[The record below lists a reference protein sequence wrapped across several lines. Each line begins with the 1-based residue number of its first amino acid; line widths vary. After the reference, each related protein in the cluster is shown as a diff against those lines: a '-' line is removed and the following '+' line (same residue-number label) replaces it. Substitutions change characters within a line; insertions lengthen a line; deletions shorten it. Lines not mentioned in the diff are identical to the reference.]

1 MLKIPVRHQSE
12 TTFLCFRSSFVGC
25 SDTDKCTKLD
35 QKSTDLQS
43 RFFGEVLQTI
53 R

>member
-1 MLKIPVRHQSE
+1 MRHPSE
-12 TTFLCFRSSFVGC
+12 TTFLCLISSFVGC

-43 RFFGEVLQTI
+43 RFFGEVLQKI